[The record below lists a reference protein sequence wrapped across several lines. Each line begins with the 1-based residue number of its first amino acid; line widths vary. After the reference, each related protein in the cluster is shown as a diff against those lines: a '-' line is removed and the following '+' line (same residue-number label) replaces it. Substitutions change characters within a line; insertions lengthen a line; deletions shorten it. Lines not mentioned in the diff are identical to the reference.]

1 MKLPDTASR
10 VPSGDRL
17 TLAVVWIDWYPYHL
31 ARFRALA
38 EHPLLKGKLAG
49 IEMVGGCGVH
59 PNQRFRAEDR
69 GDLPVLTLQES
80 GWYEAGQRR
89 TAVRLWRTL
98 DELSPAAVLIP
109 GYYTL
114 PGLAAALWCRLRRRR
129 SVLMTE
135 TTRADH
141 RRFWWRERPKQILL
155 RLLFDFAIAGGKA
168 HVRYLEE
175 LGFPL
180 DRVAK
185 YYDVVDNAFYQTE
198 AAALRNR
205 YSPTDFGLPR
215 AYFLY
220 VGRLASE
227 KGLDSLLHA
236 FKRYREQSGR
246 LNLAIVGGGP
256 QRNELEKLRRTLGLE
271 HCVVLPGHKN
281 SSELIAWYAFAE
293 CFILPSRRE
302 PWGLVTN
309 EAMAAG
315 LPVIVSNRC
324 GCAEDLVVEGYNG
337 YTFDPA
343 DPDALTSTMLHF
355 TQPSD
360 VRTPMGMASQR
371 IVATYSPENW
381 ASEVARI
388 VYA

>member
-1 MKLPDTASR
+1 MKPPDTASR
-10 VPSGDRL
+10 VQCGDRL
-17 TLAVVWIDWYPYHL
+17 TLAVVWIDWYPYHV

-38 EHPLLKGKLAG
+38 EHPSLKGKVTG
-49 IEMVGGCGVH
+49 IEMVRGCGVH
-59 PNQRFRAEDR
+59 RNQRFRAEDR

-89 TAVRLWRTL
+89 TAARLWRTL
-98 DELSPAAVLIP
+98 DELSPSAVLIP

-114 PGLAAALWCRLRRRR
+114 PGLAAALWCRLRGRR

-135 TTRADH
+135 TTRTDY
-141 RRFWWRERPKQILL
+141 RRFWWKERPKRLLL

-175 LGFPL
+175 LGFPI
-180 DRVAK
+180 DRVAR
-185 YYDVVDNAFYQTE
+185 YYDVVDNAFYQNET
-198 AAALRNR
+198 AALRNR
-205 YSPTDFGLPR
+205 YSWTDLGLPGS
-215 AYFLY
+215 YFLY

-227 KGLDSLLHA
+227 KGLTSLLQS
-236 FKRYREQSGR
+236 FKRYREQGGE
-246 LNLAIVGGGP
+246 LNLAIVGDGP
-256 QRNELEKLRRTLGLE
+256 QRNELEALNRTLGME
-271 HCVVLPGHKN
+271 QCVVFPGHKTN
-281 SSELIAWYAFAE
+281 YELIAWYAFAE

-324 GCAEDLVVEGYNG
+324 GCAEDLVVEGDNG

-343 DPDALTSTMLHF
+343 DPDALTSVMLHF
-355 TQPSD
+355 TQPSG
-360 VRTPMGMASQR
+360 VRAQMGMASQQ
-371 IVATYSPENW
+371 IVAAYSPKSW